1 MVKEAKEK
9 GGTEKIKGERLGRP
23 LPQVNPKLKGTTD
36 IWSGLASKQDPLD
49 VTCAL
54 APGWRFFPDSWRH
67 STPRER
73 LNLHQAQERILMR
86 ART

>member
-49 VTCAL
+49 VTCVL
-54 APGWRFFPDSWRH
+54 APGWSDFSPTAGDTRLPVRDS
-67 STPRER
+67 TFIR
-73 LNLHQAQERILMR
+73 LKKES
-86 ART
+86 